1 MNFSRLSKIKTQNI
15 ENNSNISSILTY
27 KNNNQDNNNSEY
39 NKIQNNKNIIE
50 EKDILLK
57 TDNYTF
63 EIKYNKMKS
72 GNEYF
77 TIFNNKNM
85 YCIRIK
91 KDIENTDEIYLQHL
105 NFFESCSKNKSL
117 MRKNGT
123 IEMLL
128 SILQYIRDF
137 YNKDL
142 KYFFQDNSSITIY
155 ENKLKLNLIYV
166 LLYGKT
172 WYMKNINAMPYDK
185 NFLSNLEI
193 INEYLENNKDNI
205 TYFFKESIE
214 KINNNNIYETII
226 SKDFM
231 NIISKNNTEITKKQI
246 WKDIKNIYTSS
257 LNSREFLQ
265 LLYKRYGMIIFILLN
280 YYEYFE
286 YIVIYKIKYS
296 LDFNT
301 LMVIPT
307 DFINNINII
316 R

>member
-1 MNFSRLSKIKTQNI
+1 
-15 ENNSNISSILTY
+15 
-27 KNNNQDNNNSEY
+27 
-39 NKIQNNKNIIE
+39 
-50 EKDILLK
+50 
-57 TDNYTF
+57 
-63 EIKYNKMKS
+63 
-72 GNEYF
+72 
-77 TIFNNKNM
+77 
-85 YCIRIK
+85 
-91 KDIENTDEIYLQHL
+91 
-105 NFFESCSKNKSL
+105 
-117 MRKNGT
+117 
-123 IEMLL
+123 
-128 SILQYIRDF
+128 
-137 YNKDL
+137 
-142 KYFFQDNSSITIY
+142 
-155 ENKLKLNLIYV
+155 
-166 LLYGKT
+166 
-172 WYMKNINAMPYDK
+172 MPYDK

-231 NIISKNNTEITKKQI
+231 NIISKNNTEITKRHI

-301 LMVIPT
+301 LMIIPT